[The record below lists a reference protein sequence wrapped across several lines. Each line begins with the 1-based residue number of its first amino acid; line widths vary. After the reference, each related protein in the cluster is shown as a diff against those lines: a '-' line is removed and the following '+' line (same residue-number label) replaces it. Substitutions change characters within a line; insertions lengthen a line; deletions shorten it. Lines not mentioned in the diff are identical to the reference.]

1 LGFFSADHFH
11 GILPKTKAG
20 GGFSSGI
27 YYAILG
33 IVVFRI
39 IRTGQTTSLKME
51 SDVIS

>member
-1 LGFFSADHFH
+1 MVFF
-11 GILPKTKAG
+11 LKPRLVVV
-20 GGFSSGI
+20 FSSGI